1 MFSNI
6 LLNTDSYKASHY
18 LQYPANTSV
27 VSSYIEA
34 RGGVFDS
41 AVFFGLQA
49 FLKQYL
55 SKPITTDDVD
65 EAELVLTVHG
75 VPFYRQG
82 WESIINKHG
91 GYLPVEIQAVAEGSV
106 LPTGNALVQIKNTD
120 SEAYWLTSY
129 LETALLRAIWYPA
142 TVATLSWYT
151 KKIIA
156 RYLDETSDD
165 PSAKLPFALHDFGAR
180 GVSSQESAALGGM
193 AHLVSF
199 QGTDTLSAL
208 VAARRYYAAEM
219 AGFSIPAT
227 EHSTMTAWGKDNEA
241 DAYANIL
248 KQFGRDGAM
257 FAVVSDSYDIYNA
270 VSNIWGKQLRQQVE
284 DSGAT
289 LVVRPDSGQP
299 EVVVLEV
306 LERLYAEFG
315 GTVNR
320 KGYKVLAD
328 CVRVIQGDGVNL
340 ESIEVILRNIKDA
353 GFSADN
359 IAFGMGGG
367 LLQKVDRDTL
377 GFAMKASAVRVDEQW
392 RDVFKQPVTDKAK
405 HSKKGRLALIS
416 TPQGITTIREDALVD
431 DINLLRPVFV
441 NGRLLIDDDFSTVR
455 ARSERRIF

>member
-1 MFSNI
+1 MFNNI

-34 RGGVFDS
+34 RGGSFDN

-49 FLKQYL
+49 FIKQYL
-55 SKPITTDDVD
+55 TKPITLDDVD
-65 EAELVLTVHG
+65 EAEQVLTAHG
-75 VPFYRQG
+75 VPFYREG
-82 WESIINKHG
+82 WESIINNHG
-91 GYLPVEIQAVAEGSV
+91 GYLPIEIQAVAEGSV

-120 SEAYWLTSY
+120 PDAYWLTSY
-129 LETALLRAIWYPA
+129 LETALLRAVWYPT

-151 KKIIA
+151 KQIIK
-156 RYLDETSDD
+156 RYLDETSDEPD
-165 PSAKLPFALHDFGAR
+165 AQLPFKLHDFGAR
-180 GVSSQESAALGGM
+180 GASSQESAGLGGM
-193 AHLVSF
+193 AHLVNF
-199 QGTDTLSAL
+199 QGTDT
-208 VAARRYYAAEM
+208 VAALIAAKRYYRAEM

-241 DAYANIL
+241 DAYANMV
-248 KQFGRDGAM
+248 KQFGRDGAI

-270 VSNIWGKQLRQQVE
+270 VSNIWGKQLREQVE
-284 DSGAT
+284 QSGAT
-289 LVVRPDSGQP
+289 LVVRPDSGKP

-320 KGYKVLAD
+320 KGYKVLSD

-340 ESIEVILRNIKDA
+340 ESIEVILASIKQA

-377 GFAMKASAVRVDEQW
+377 GFAMKASAVKVDEQSFSG
-392 RDVFKQPVTDKAK
+392 RKEIGFKQ
-405 HSKKGRLALIS
+405 
-416 TPQGITTIREDALVD
+416 
-431 DINLLRPVFV
+431 
-441 NGRLLIDDDFSTVR
+441 
-455 ARSERRIF
+455 